1 VMARRLALTAALLV
15 LFAGVGAGNAAAACT
30 TPVKSTGYEPSNAN
44 AAFPVDDTQWV
55 AQSFS
60 VSSAG
65 QLSKLS
71 LDLEQADGGMDSITV
86 QIRSDAGDSPAATI
100 LATRTAIYP
109 STSPQ
114 FADFDFSSAGIQLAA
129 GTTYWIVATNDQSV
143 MTGYE
148 WEANNTS
155 PTYADGHAATSP
167 NHGSN
172 WGAQD
177 YDLLF
182 QVWTQTCTA
191 DVQPPITPG
200 PPALASVSGLGA
212 SPNVFAAASS
222 GPSATLTKRRP
233 VGTTVSYTLNE
244 AASVK
249 FTIKR
254 RAKGRR
260 VKRGKRKVCVKPTRK
275 NRKKHRCSRFVRVKG
290 SFSLNGVAG
299 KNSFHFTGRLS
310 GRKLS
315 PGRYKLVATP
325 TAAGKA
331 GRPISTGFR
340 IVR

>member
-1 VMARRLALTAALLV
+1 VF
-15 LFAGVGAGNAAAACT
+15 FAGVGAGNAAAACT
-30 TPVKSTGYEPSNAN
+30 TPVKSTAYEPSNAN

-55 AQSFS
+55 AQSFR

-65 QLSKLS
+65 HLSKVS

-86 QIRSDAGDSPAATI
+86 QIRPDAGDSPAATI
-100 LATRTAIYP
+100 LATRTATYP

-129 GTTYWIVATNDQSV
+129 GTTYWIVATNNQSV

-148 WEANNTS
+148 WEANNS
-155 PTYADGHAATSP
+155 GPTYADGNVATSP
-167 NHGSN
+167 NHGSD
-172 WGAQD
+172 WGAQSA

-191 DVQPPITPG
+191 DAPPPTTPG

-212 SPNVFAAASS
+212 SPSVFAAASS
-222 GPSATLTKRRP
+222 GPSATLTKRRA
-233 VGTTVSYTLNE
+233 VGTTVGYTLNE

-275 NRKKHRCSRFVRVKG
+275 NRKKHRCTRLVKVKG
-290 SFSLNGVAG
+290 SFTLNGAAG
-299 KNSFHFTGRLS
+299 QNSFHFTGRL
-310 GRKLS
+310 GGKKLP
-315 PGRYKLVATP
+315 PGRYRLVATP
-325 TAAGKA
+325 SAGGKA
-331 GRPISTGFR
+331 GTPISTGFQ